1 MRHLL
6 AHDLFN
12 QINLAKI
19 RQGQKMNTVNAIN
32 NENHYSEDKK
42 SDLISF
48 NGKRLLSSA
57 PLSLIALSLA
67 ACGSSNS
74 TSSET
79 NSTST
84 TTTTSSTPVVAG
96 ATEPLSLIV
105 NSGVLT
111 FEGAGSTVTVTGNGS
126 TKSFS
131 SVGGTMGDGTAATSL
146 SLTSITV
153 PTGTVMTLDDLAV
166 NGLEID
172 STGELIIT
180 ANDTTNSVFT
190 LDTTAKVT
198 VDAGLGNDVLTLPN
212 AIATGT
218 KIDLGGGTTD
228 TLKLSGAAEYNL
240 KLLDAS
246 EDALVTEAGIERLL
260 VKHTSLAIDDTT
272 ISGQTIAINT
282 IGAVNLNVKVAMA
295 GTTLDLS
302 NVTFSAVTDG
312 TALGASDKFTITGT
326 TGGDTITGS
335 TLVDVIDGGAGDDI
349 FVYASD
355 ADFVASNAVVDDITG
370 GTGNGD
376 TIRMTDAGGITIAVK
391 DLDGRITGVEKFD
404 LGTTAKDFTGSIS
417 ISLDNDDVTS
427 GLAAI
432 DLSKDNSEDTSTVD
446 LSAIT
451 DGDTDIT
458 TGGFTIIAGADN
470 TTIKGTANSDTI
482 YSGTN
487 KDTITVG
494 AGNDGLKFTV
504 ADVAALAA
512 DSDEITDFEVGT
524 NTIEFTDLTNADLRG
539 TGADYEVVTK
549 GANAV
554 AANTGI
560 IEQTGDELNLLVA
573 TAVTAANTMTG
584 WSAGDK
590 AYFIMTTGTDTGIYL
605 VSDSDGNGSIDTAAI
620 VAILTGV
627 DETNFAAANFVDF
640 T

>member
-1 MRHLL
+1 MEH
-6 AHDLFN
+6 
-12 QINLAKI
+12 INTYAPKLQYIEKNAK
-19 RQGQKMNTVNAIN
+19 T
-32 NENHYSEDKK
+32 EFSKK
-42 SDLISF
+42 LK
-48 NGKRLLSSA
+48 KRALGTG
-57 PLSLIALSLA
+57 PLGLMALSLA
-67 ACGSSNS
+67 ACGSNS
-74 TSSET
+74 STDSSST
-79 NSTST
+79 TST
-84 TTTTSSTPVVAG
+84 TTTTTTPVVAG
-96 ATEPLSLIV
+96 TTEPLSLIV
-105 NSGVLT
+105 NAGVLT
-111 FEGAGSTVTVTGNGS
+111 FEGAGSTVTVTGNGT

-166 NGLEID
+166 NGLEVD
-172 STGELIIT
+172 SAGELIIT

-198 VDAGLGNDVLTLPN
+198 VDTGLGNDVLTLPN

-218 KIDLGGGTTD
+218 KIDLGGGSTD

-240 KLLDAS
+240 KLLDAA

-260 VKHTSLAIDDTT
+260 VKHTSLAIDDAT
-272 ISGQTIAINT
+272 ITGQTIAINT
-282 IGAVNLNVKVAMA
+282 IGAVNLNIKVAMA

-302 NVTFSAVTDG
+302 NVSVSAFTDG
-312 TALGASDKFTITGT
+312 TALGASDKFTVTGT

-335 TLVDVIDGGAGDDI
+335 SLADVIDGGAGDDI

-370 GTGNGD
+370 GTGTGD

-417 ISLDNDDVTS
+417 ISLDNDDVAS
-427 GLAAI
+427 GLGSI

-494 AGNDGLKFTV
+494 AGNDALKFTV

-512 DSDEITDFEVGT
+512 DSDEVTDFEVGT

-539 TGADYEVVTK
+539 TGADYEVVAR

-554 AANTGI
+554 AANTGLV
-560 IEQTGDELNLLVA
+560 EQNGAAANLLVA
-573 TAVTAANTMTG
+573 TAVSEANTMTG
-584 WSAGDK
+584 WANNDK
-590 AYFIMTTGTDTGIYL
+590 AYFLMNDASDTGLFL
-605 VSDSDGNGSIDTAAI
+605 VSDSDGNGSIDTAVI
-620 VAILTGV
+620 VGIFTGV
-627 DETNFAAANFVDF
+627 DVTDFAAANFVDF